1 MCTVKRN
8 IDRLL
13 MDTAVTSGSGH
24 LSSAMNTEEQCGV
37 HDNSAAD
44 LDLSSDLSELL
55 CMHVVN
61 FIAELRIDF
70 STDPKSQI
78 TSELFTPIL
87 RCRSNIQYL
96 PLSCT
101 LL

>member
-1 MCTVKRN
+1 
-8 IDRLL
+8 

-70 STDPKSQI
+70 SRIPISYPKSSFVVHSSVAEADDSWMQGK
-78 TSELFTPIL
+78 PKADVD
-87 RCRSNIQYL
+87 
-96 PLSCT
+96 
-101 LL
+101 